1 MSKIKSILL
10 SALWTVTILAFPI
23 SSGIIA
29 TVFKLEQTSI
39 FLVQGTFMIVAAI
52 IPVAYIKIKKRQ
64 FYDYGFRFTEKAS
77 AKKVWFYIPLA
88 LIIIPRLIVGIDFK
102 SAAYCLSLLFF
113 TLCVGITE
121 EIYFRGIIL
130 NLIKNSFTSIAAIV
144 NLSALIFGLGH
155 IASVIGTGDII
166 ATILQIINAYFFGIV
181 ATETLLLTKSIYP
194 LMAFH
199 FIYNTANY
207 ISTANGTTEII
218 CIGVQVALTVI
229 TAVVFGIN
237 IKNSLKNE
245 VDLSDG

>member
-1 MSKIKSILL
+1 M
-10 SALWTVTILAFPI
+10 
-23 SSGIIA
+23 
-29 TVFKLEQTSI
+29 
-39 FLVQGTFMIVAAI
+39 
-52 IPVAYIKIKKRQ
+52 
-64 FYDYGFRFTEKAS
+64 
-77 AKKVWFYIPLA
+77 
-88 LIIIPRLIVGIDFK
+88 
-102 SAAYCLSLLFF
+102 
-113 TLCVGITE
+113 
-121 EIYFRGIIL
+121 
-130 NLIKNSFTSIAAIV
+130 NLIKNSFTSITAII

-181 ATETLLLTKSIYP
+181 STETLLLTKSIYP

-229 TAVVFGIN
+229 TAVIFGIN